1 MIPKQQHKSAKS
13 GSKASTDKSKSWN
26 SSGRNAGGMQQ
37 KGSMTN
43 QMAGTP
49 VVVPGGRSARA
60 KGYPGGK

>member
-1 MIPKQQHKSAKS
+1 MIPKQQHKSLKG
-13 GSKASTDKSKSWN
+13 GSKASTDKSKAWN
-26 SSGRNAGGMQQ
+26 SSSRNKGGEQQ

-49 VVVPGGRSARA
+49 VVAPGGRSARA